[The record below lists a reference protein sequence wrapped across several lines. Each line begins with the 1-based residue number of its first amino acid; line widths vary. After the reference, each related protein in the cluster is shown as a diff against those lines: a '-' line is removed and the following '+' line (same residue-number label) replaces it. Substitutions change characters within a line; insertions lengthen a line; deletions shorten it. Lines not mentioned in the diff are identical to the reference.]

1 MKALSTLLRV
11 HRLRLDEQGRVMRD
25 LQALKSQIEEEIAR
39 LEAELCAEQE
49 VARQSTVAS
58 FAFAAYSA
66 RNREQRERLRASLA
80 DVDGKIDVARD
91 GLAAIFREMKTV
103 ENVKAGLERR
113 RAETLQRTEQGTM
126 DALALGMFRQRQA
139 KGGGL

>member
-11 HRLRLDEQGRVMRD
+11 HRQRLDEQGRVMRD
-25 LQALKSQIEEEIAR
+25 LQALKSQIESEIAR
-39 LEAELCAEQE
+39 LEAELCAEQD

-66 RNREQRERLRASLA
+66 RNREQRERLRISLA
-80 DVDGKIDVARD
+80 DVDGKIDIARD

-103 ENVKAGLERR
+103 ENVKSGLERR
-113 RAETLQRTEQGTM
+113 RAENLQRTEQGAM
-126 DALALGMFRQRQA
+126 DALALRMFRQRQA
-139 KGGGL
+139 KGRSS